1 MKYFIRYSLYL
12 NKSNSFLDFVYCY
25 YQFRV
30 SPHQAKK
37 KIVVKRQ
44 KLDKHSVSVPK
55 RYSLYIGSSYDLKRS
70 LVSLQ
75 RLNKIG
81 EMINSGNSCLTPK
94 LSLSQKY
101 QMLTAADLSDYVVNI
116 GILEDSAVVCIQV
129 RLQLLSHKASLQ
141 ILHT

>member
-1 MKYFIRYSLYL
+1 M
-12 NKSNSFLDFVYCY
+12 
-25 YQFRV
+25 
-30 SPHQAKK
+30 
-37 KIVVKRQ
+37 VVKRQ

-81 EMINSGNSCLTPK
+81 EMKNSGNSCLTPK

-116 GILEDSAVVCIQV
+116 GILEDSAVVCI
-129 RLQLLSHKASLQ
+129 
-141 ILHT
+141 

>member
-1 MKYFIRYSLYL
+1 M
-12 NKSNSFLDFVYCY
+12 
-25 YQFRV
+25 
-30 SPHQAKK
+30 
-37 KIVVKRQ
+37 VVKRQ

-81 EMINSGNSCLTPK
+81 EMKNSVNSCSTPN

-116 GILEDSAVVCIQV
+116 GILEDSAVVCI
-129 RLQLLSHKASLQ
+129 
-141 ILHT
+141 